1 MFAYIYTCTCLAWLR
16 ERRSGRLLS
25 TPTEGPF
32 VAEEADARQ
41 AGPRAVSSHSDRIF
55 TDCPKFNLES
65 LKFFTKHKFI
75 IKNLTD
81 FRKTLETGMDPRLRS
96 RSRTFFRTG
105 CYTSHKNQKSET
117 AVRRELRFFVFIRED
132 SKFNRLQ
139 VSSQRQHFLF
149 SYFKDTLF

>member
-1 MFAYIYTCTCLAWLR
+1 MFIYTSDTCTCLAWLR

-41 AGPRAVSSHSDRIF
+41 AGPRAVSAHVGQVWVFPFPGFLTHSDRIF
-55 TDCPKFNLES
+55 TDCPNHFQDFNLES
-65 LKFFTKHKFI
+65 LKIFTKNTFI

-81 FRKTLETGMDPRLRS
+81 FRKTVETGMDPRLWS
-96 RSRTFFRTG
+96 RYPTFFRTG

-117 AVRRELRFFVFIRED
+117 AVRRDLRFFVFIRED
-132 SKFNRLQ
+132 
-139 VSSQRQHFLF
+139 
-149 SYFKDTLF
+149 